1 MNLALVIVPTYN
13 ESENVERLG
22 AAIRSACPQADVLF
36 VDDASPDGTGARLN
50 ELHARDPRIH
60 VLHRERKQGLGTAYV
75 AGFRWALERD
85 YAFVFEMDADFSHDP
100 QDVPKLLAAARESDV
115 VLGSRYV
122 NGLRVINWPLRRLI
136 LSRMA
141 GYYVKW
147 ITGMPFTDP
156 TSGFRCY
163 RRAVLESLDL
173 ERIGSSGYSFQI
185 EMVHAAWRAGFA
197 VAEWPIT
204 FEERHSGAS
213 KMGAG
218 IVREALWRVWNC
230 WFQAGCRR
238 RPGLPHPRSIRAS

>member
-100 QDVPKLLAAARESDV
+100 QAVPELLAAAQSADL
-115 VLGSRYV
+115 VLGSRYLDGV
-122 NGLRVINWPLRRLI
+122 RVVNWPLSRLI
-136 LSRMA
+136 LSRFA
-141 GYYVKW
+141 GYYVQV
-147 ITGMPFTDP
+147 ITGLPFSDP
-156 TSGFRCY
+156 TGGFRCY
-163 RRAVLESLDL
+163 RRAVLERLDL
-173 ERIGSSGYSFQI
+173 DRMDANGYAFQI
-185 EMVHAAWRAGFA
+185 EMLHAAWLAGFTIR
-197 VAEWPIT
+197 ELPIV
-204 FEERHSGAS
+204 FVERHSGQS
-213 KMGAG
+213 KMNGAIVWEGAG
-218 IVREALWRVWNC
+218 MVWKLWA
-230 WFQAGCRR
+230 QAGFRR
-238 RPGLPHPRSIRAS
+238 HPPTPPKEQP